1 MKSIRLA
8 SFAALAAALL
18 AAGNAGCSASAS
30 EGDEATGT
38 QASAFDKSAIGAMPT
53 AVYTAT
59 PTPPS
64 TTYQG
69 RLSRIMVGKRA
80 SGGAG
85 GYRWFVQTADKK
97 IQEVTLSSALIA
109 QAGGVT
115 AITSKVVTISGKTF
129 ADTNALVADNL
140 LVLANDN
147 GPPPLAPPPVV
158 GAKKWL
164 TVPCRF
170 SDVPNADPHGPE
182 YFRGIMGAA
191 APGAGDYFAKASN
204 GRLSIDGS
212 TVLDWQDLPF
222 PASFYNGFDAN
233 ARLGLLMQDCLSAAD
248 WLVDYSQ
255 FDGLQLAFSHN
266 LETQLVGGPLSLELD
281 GVLKTFHFGVLSPNE
296 FANQANVVRTMGV
309 GLDMT
314 FSGAG
319 PLQLT
324 SPWDFMSQ
332 GFATNGVSC
341 KSLTSSFGCGAVL
354 PAGEQSARSGWI
366 DPGHVATVVADGSGT
381 FELDFAGALPASGHV
396 GVIRLP
402 IDSQHWYT
410 IEARKSAAGSYDIGV
425 PQTDVVIHQ
434 MDGVPLPDSPTDAQL
449 LEATTRLRLV
459 AALGGAT
466 TYVNNAIDL
475 KLSLVQRPYGYTVTV
490 NRGPKLRVTKKTDV
504 RVAGPGIDCGT
515 TGHDACAVQANFG
528 DTITLT
534 AYPTTGRQV
543 KSWSGCTSS
552 LGTSCTVT
560 MDQSKTVSVT
570 TEAAPTGPEPGECYC
585 PPTMPLYKCQQICGD
600 NF

>member
-8 SFAALAAALL
+8 TFALIAASVLA
-18 AAGNAGCSASAS
+18 AAGNAGCSAPAGD
-30 EGDEATGT
+30 GDEATGT
-38 QASAFDKSAIGAMPT
+38 QASAFDRAGMIATAPT
-53 AVYTAT
+53 AVMTADT
-59 PTPPS
+59 TV
-64 TTYQG
+64 TYQG
-69 RLSRIMVGKRA
+69 RLSRILVGKPTKSA
-80 SGGAG
+80 PA
-85 GYRWFVQTADKK
+85 GYRWFVQNTKDKTIK
-97 IQEVTLSSALIA
+97 PVALSSDIIA
-109 QAGGVT
+109 KSGGTT
-115 AITSKVVTISGKTF
+115 AITSKVVTISGRTF
-129 ADTNALVADNL
+129 DINQALLAEN
-140 LVLANDN
+140 LVLSNDN
-147 GPPPLAPPPVV
+147 SPPAFVPPPVV

-170 SDVPNADPHGPE
+170 SDLSNADPHGPE
-182 YFRGIMGAA
+182 YFRGIMGAS

-222 PASFYNGFDAN
+222 PASFYNGFDPN
-233 ARLGLLMQDCLSAAD
+233 ARLGLLMQDCLNQAD
-248 WLVDYSQ
+248 FLVDYSQ

-266 LETQLVGGPLSLELD
+266 LETQLVGGPFTLDLD
-281 GVLKTFHFGVLSPNE
+281 GVLKTYHFGVLSPNE
-296 FANQANVVRTMGV
+296 FANQATVVRTMGV

-319 PLQLT
+319 PLLLN

-354 PAGEQSARSGWI
+354 PAGEQTARSGWI
-366 DPGHVATVVADGSGT
+366 DSGHVASVLQDNSGT
-381 FELDFAGALPASGHV
+381 FELDFAGTLPAPGHV

-410 IEARKSAAGSYDIGV
+410 IEARKSVAGSYDIGV

-434 MDGVPLPDSPTDAQL
+434 MDAVPLPDSPTDQQL
-449 LEATTRLRLV
+449 LDATTRLRLV
-459 AALGGAT
+459 AALGGT
-466 TYVNNAIDL
+466 TSYVNNAIDL
-475 KLSLVQRPYGYTVTV
+475 KLSLIQRPYGYTVTV

-515 TGHDACAVQANFG
+515 TGHDACSVQASFG
-528 DTITLT
+528 DSITLT
-534 AYPTTGRQV
+534 AYPSAGRQV

-552 LGTSCTVT
+552 SLTTCTVT

-570 TEAAPTGPEPGECYC
+570 TEAAPTGGEPGECVC
-585 PPTMPLYKCQQICGD
+585 LPTWPAYKCQQICGD